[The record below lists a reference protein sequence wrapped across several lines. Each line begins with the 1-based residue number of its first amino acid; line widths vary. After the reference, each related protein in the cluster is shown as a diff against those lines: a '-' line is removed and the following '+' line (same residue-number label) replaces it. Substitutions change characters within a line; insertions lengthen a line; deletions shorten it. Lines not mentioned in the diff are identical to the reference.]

1 MALRGMPAAARS
13 GGGLALALQLSELLG
28 REVGPIRKT
37 DEQPPR
43 ISVIDVI
50 ALVTGKAARKAA
62 NDLSFV
68 KERYP
73 EVAEGIG
80 PHRFPGRRQRD
91 TPVCGARALV
101 ELILLL
107 PGKQASKIRKAAAAL
122 LVQYLGG
129 DTSLIPEICR
139 ARGLQDEL
147 AVRSPQHPARVFGED
162 VEAGGVTNA
171 AGACE
176 QVVGRL
182 LPSLLEK
189 CTETLTEA
197 LSEKLTLHI
206 DERFAA
212 FEKLHR
218 ARGGPYALPDADP
231 RPLSIAQFLKERA
244 EPVPKNFAPAFGTLV
259 AVSGI
264 PIDPHPCTGG
274 SRGRCL
280 FSPQV
285 FRQQA
290 AKQQGLASESRGR
303 YTEQDRPIMEHCWYL
318 SQPYRQGLVS
328 RAASSESASAEPRPS
343 VLDLLKGGAVMQ

>member
-1 MALRGMPAAARS
+1 M
-13 GGGLALALQLSELLG
+13 
-28 REVGPIRKT
+28 
-37 DEQPPR
+37 
-43 ISVIDVI
+43 
-50 ALVTGKAARKAA
+50 
-62 NDLSFV
+62 
-68 KERYP
+68 
-73 EVAEGIG
+73 
-80 PHRFPGRRQRD
+80 
-91 TPVCGARALV
+91 
-101 ELILLL
+101 LL
-107 PGKQASKIRKAAAAL
+107 PGAAATQARRQAASL
-122 LVQYLGG
+122 LCRWLGG
-129 DTSLIPEICR
+129 DLSLIDEVCR
-139 ARGLQDEL
+139 ARGFQEQL
-147 AVRSPQHPARVFGED
+147 AVRAPEHPARVFGEA
-162 VEAGGVTNA
+162 VEAGGVTDA

-176 QVVGRL
+176 QIVGRMLPPL
-182 LPSLLEK
+182 LNKLAEK
-189 CTETLTEA
+189 LTETL
-197 LSEKLTLHI
+197 

-328 RAASSESASAEPRPS
+328 RSNSSESVAAQPRPS
-343 VLDLLKGGAVMQ
+343 VLDLLKGGALMQ

>member
-13 GGGLALALQLSELLG
+13 GGGLALARQLSELLG

-37 DEQPPR
+37 NEQPPR

-50 ALVTGKAARKAA
+50 ALVTGKAARKAV

-68 KERYP
+68 RERYP

-129 DTSLIPEICR
+129 DTSLVPEICR

-171 AGACE
+171 VDACE

-231 RPLSIAQFLKERA
+231 RPLSIAHFLKERA
-244 EPVPKNFAPAFGTLV
+244 EPVPRNFAPTFGTLV
-259 AVSGI
+259 AVPGI
-264 PIDPHPCTGG
+264 PIAPFPLY
-274 SRGRCL
+274 S
-280 FSPQV
+280 
-285 FRQQA
+285 A
-290 AKQQGLASESRGR
+290 QGLAGAAVSYPLGVQAAGGQGARSRSR
-303 YTEQDRPIMEHCWYL
+303 EARPL
-318 SQPYRQGLVS
+318 Q
-328 RAASSESASAEPRPS
+328 
-343 VLDLLKGGAVMQ
+343 